1 MYYLLLLVLLLL
13 SKIFNS
19 TAHFTTLQS
28 TVTSQLIK
36 LKPIALTENGNI
48 DEILVEF
55 NSNLTNGLEFKRL
68 ELMLPSNQFYINNTQ
83 LTLNLGRDLDRE
95 LLINNK
101 QCSSDID
108 LNADCVIRLKVAAYD
123 SSNSLVA
130 IYVVPL
136 IVNGNVF
143 LNFNLFDTIF

>member
-101 QCSSDID
+101 QCSSDIY

>member
-101 QCSSDID
+101 QCSSDIN